1 MRAIPCLPIILIAL
15 TLDGCRPTDA
25 PAKAG
30 VEKELQA
37 FAKRIEDNLI
47 FVEGGEFLMG
57 DFGLEHAPERLPY
70 DRNKD
75 SKPLHKVELSSYSI
89 SKFKITNA
97 EYQIYL
103 KHNALTARTPWEFDE
118 ADRTRINSRP
128 DIPAHIDWFESE
140 NYCNWLSSITGLPF
154 ALPTEAQW
162 EYAARSRG
170 QFLMV
175 ATDNGTYKAEP
186 RHLITEDYD
195 PKGINISSYGNRV
208 AFAKDQ
214 GWATGS
220 STPLPVDMFPPN
232 PLGLYSMTD
241 NGHEWVKDWYD
252 PDYYKYSPLKD
263 PQGPEAPVAKDA
275 FGRYAKVVRG
285 QSYPDPYWGGGAN
298 VFRRAME
305 PSGSFLESGEPVL
318 SDKTARCVV
327 NTSISITAPSDV
339 LPASNNFKVRTN

>member
-70 DRNKD
+70 DRDKH
-75 SKPLHKVELSSYSI
+75 SRPLHKVELSNYLI
-89 SKFKITNA
+89 AKYKTTNA
-97 EYQIYL
+97 EYQFYL
-103 KHNALTARTPWEFDE
+103 KANNLKLREDGRVDE
-118 ADRTRINSRP
+118 DSWREINSTP
-128 DIPAHIDWFESE
+128 DTPAHVSWYEAE
-140 NYCNWLSSITGLPF
+140 NYCSWLGEVTKQPY

-175 ATDNGTYKAEP
+175 ATDDGTYKAEP
-186 RHLITEDYD
+186 RYLTTEDYD
-195 PKGINISSYGNRV
+195 PKGINISSYGNRL
-208 AFAKDQ
+208 AFAKKQ
-214 GWATGS
+214 GWKHTG
-220 STPLPVDMFPPN
+220 PGALPVDMFPPN

-241 NGHEWVKDWYD
+241 NGLEWVKDWYD
-252 PDYYKYSPLKD
+252 PTYYKYSPTKD
-263 PQGPEAPVAKDA
+263 PQGPPQAVFQDV
-275 FGRYAKVVRG
+275 FGRDAKVARG
-285 QSYPDPYWGGGAN
+285 QTQTDPYWGGGAN
-298 VFRRAME
+298 IFRTPME
-305 PSGSFLESGEPVL
+305 PLGSISRSGEPYLAASTV
-318 SDKTARCVV
+318 RCVV
-327 NTSISITAPSDV
+327 NSPIPITSGSNQAAPV
-339 LPASNNFKVRTN
+339 GQTLEQN